1 MAKIW
6 IKRNE
11 EWGDSIGLAAIQAA
25 TQNPMKEDALV
36 TSSTISLSQ
45 LSKKNS
51 YLASAVVR

>member
-1 MAKIW
+1 MDQKKW
-6 IKRNE
+6 
-11 EWGDSIGLAAIQAA
+11 WGVGDSIGLAAIQAA